1 MLSIFKIREK
11 AEEYVFSIP
20 SMTSSHQKASKFF
33 ISSKTSKLFISS
45 KNIKMLHLT
54 TFHFPSKKKAMVWW
68 GSTVVT
74 YMSSD
79 DFSFFTRKKQSET
92 CQKQL

>member
-1 MLSIFKIREK
+1 
-11 AEEYVFSIP
+11 
-20 SMTSSHQKASKFF
+20 
-33 ISSKTSKLFISS
+33 
-45 KNIKMLHLT
+45 
-54 TFHFPSKKKAMVWW
+54 MVLW

-92 CQKQL
+92 CQKQLALIPPLKHLDTESTFVGNVRSSMLRSIACKAIDFPSLHLLLLLSPYVHRERERVATCSLLVL